1 MHAQRPYRDFPQFTS
16 RPIRDDKDELLKD
29 VVDIFSLMQYSDYLD
44 DALLTD
50 SIEDYMRVARGIDL
64 TCAIS

>member
-1 MHAQRPYRDFPQFTS
+1 
-16 RPIRDDKDELLKD
+16 
-29 VVDIFSLMQYSDYLD
+29 MQYSDYLD